1 MIMETKTIVAS
12 VLSKYD
18 ITPIEVKAENITC
31 DDIYSRYVVDIK
43 IDKPGALSETSTA
56 YKVINE
62 IEDSLLDAGHDNPE
76 CTLTNVNY

>member
-1 MIMETKTIVAS
+1 MIMDTNTIVAS
-12 VLSKYD
+12 ILSKYD

-31 DDIYSRYVVDIK
+31 DDIYSRYVVEVK
-43 IDKPGALSETSTA
+43 VDKPGNIQSESTA

-62 IEDSLLDAGHDNPE
+62 IEDSLWDAGHDNPE